1 MNLPQNAESNAQ
13 REILDALPALV
24 FLERAGRIVFANAEA
39 LQVMGIAAGGWEPRA
54 IEDVLWGLFPGVAE
68 PQTALAGGRSCS
80 PFHATLAARDGRIIS
95 VEGTYAIL
103 NRDVREGIIVSHVS
117 TRERA
122 PKPRLME
129 DVLASVPE
137 AVAIVHGGR
146 VLYTN
151 PSFTRMFGYTAEEA
165 TGRNLRDLIV
175 PDTRQHENAMLQRAM
190 DEEGQVS
197 MDTVRLNKAGELLDV
212 AMQVAPLLVNGQA
225 AGYVLTYRDIGERKQ
240 VEHKIQQDALYDIL
254 TGLPNRV
261 LLEDRLKLALSRRA
275 RRCDLNCGLLFLD
288 FERFSSVNE
297 TLGHAAGDML
307 LMAAAGRLRGTLR
320 PHDTAARLSG
330 DTFAV
335 LVEGILTLAD
345 LEVVAQRVMLEMNQ
359 TFDLL
364 GHRIQVPIS
373 MGVAI
378 AEDGHDT
385 AEVLFHEAD
394 RAMLRARQSGGGRYE
409 IFDRGSEMEVSND
422 KLRERQLRQVLDQH
436 QFELWYQP
444 IYRLS
449 SGGLEGFEAMPRLRR
464 SDGSVD
470 SLRDLLPVAED
481 AGFSINMGREMIAMA
496 CRQLRDWGTIFA
508 GSPPFLSLDLTR
520 RQFFQDNLIAQVQM
534 IVTDAGIDPSRL
546 LFEVSEGI
554 ISDNQDRAVAI
565 LQRLVDCGVRVAL
578 DHFGSGL
585 APLNHLVRLPVEMVK
600 LDPNLSLGAMQ
611 PGRHLALLQ
620 SLIHVAKS
628 AGVQVL
634 AQGIQTQEQLNI
646 LQELGCD
653 LGQGHFLSLA
663 VESTRAVELAAGANG
678 STLTLKA

>member
-1 MNLPQNAESNAQ
+1 MQ
-13 REILDALPALV
+13 RAILDALPALV
-24 FLERAGRIVFANAEA
+24 FLERAGWIVFANAEA
-39 LQVMGIAAGGWEPRA
+39 LQVMGMPAGAWEPRP

-68 PQTALAGGRSCS
+68 PQTALAAGRGSS
-80 PFHATLAARDGRIIS
+80 PFHATLAARDGRILP

-103 NRDVREGIIVSHVS
+103 NAELREGIVVAHVS

-137 AVAIVHGGR
+137 AVAMVHGGR

-151 PSFTRMFGYTAEEA
+151 PSFTRMFGYSAEEA
-165 TGRNLRDLIV
+165 VGRNLRDLIV
-175 PDTRQHENAMLQRAM
+175 PETRQHENAMLQRAM
-190 DEEGQVS
+190 EDEGRVS

-212 AMQVAPLLVNGQA
+212 AMQVAPLLVNGQP

-307 LMAAAGRLRGTLR
+307 LMSAAGRLRATLR
-320 PHDTAARLSG
+320 PQDTAARLGG
-330 DTFAV
+330 DRFAV
-335 LVEGILTLAD
+335 LVEGIVTLAD
-345 LEVVAQRVMLEMNQ
+345 LEVVAQRVMREMSQ
-359 TFDLL
+359 VFDLL
-364 GHRIQVPIS
+364 GHRIHVPVS

-378 AEDGHDT
+378 AEDAHDT
-385 AEVLFHEAD
+385 PEALFHDAD
-394 RAMLRARQSGGGRYE
+394 RAMHRARQSGGGRYE
-409 IFDRGSEMEVSND
+409 IFDRGSDIEISND

-449 SGGLEGFEAMPRLRR
+449 SAALEGFEALPRLRR
-464 SDGSVD
+464 PDGSVD

-481 AGFSINMGREMIAMA
+481 AGFSINMGRELIEMT
-496 CRQLRDWGTIFA
+496 CRQLKDWGNVFA
-508 GSPPFLSLDLTR
+508 GSPPFLSIDLTR

-534 IVTDAGIDPSRL
+534 ILMEAGIAPSRL
-546 LFEVSEGI
+546 FFEISEGI
-554 ISDNQDRAVAI
+554 VSDNQDRAVAI

-634 AQGIQTQEQLNI
+634 AQGIQTQEQLNV

-663 VESTRAVELAAGANG
+663 VEPPRALEMAAKAN
-678 STLTLKA
+678 SSKLTLKA